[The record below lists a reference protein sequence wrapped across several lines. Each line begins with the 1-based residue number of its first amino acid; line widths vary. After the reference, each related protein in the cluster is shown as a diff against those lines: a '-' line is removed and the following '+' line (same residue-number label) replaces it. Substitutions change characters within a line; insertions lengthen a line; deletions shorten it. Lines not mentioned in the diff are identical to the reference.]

1 MCFRGGIFYIILR
14 PEDATGLIADR
25 YVINTT
31 DTKPNDHYLV

>member
-14 PEDATGLIADR
+14 LEDATGLIADR

-31 DTKPNDHYLV
+31 DTKPNDHYLI